1 MRRQEKRREVPNCTA
16 MPNQS
21 RPSLSTV
28 SLLLALVLLVAG
40 LALPAGA
47 DPQDDGNPCTDDVD
61 TASTYTVEVEGVPA
75 SGVVAFP
82 DTDPSALVVFAHGYG
97 HTSASWVDHARRTAD
112 QLGAAAVAM
121 DYRGTEDVDGTV
133 RGWWVAEGAADLIA
147 AARDL
152 EARCGGFDTIVL
164 FGVSM
169 GGNASGLAVA
179 AQPTRNDGST
189 PLFDWWF
196 NLEGATNVIE
206 TYQGAR
212 VLAPA
217 NTFAANAR
225 ADIEA
230 EMGGTFEEVPEVY
243 AEHAVVN
250 RVDDIAASGVKGV
263 YMAHAAE
270 DGLVPIN
277 QSVELDA
284 LLTEAGVPSILDVFT
299 TRDGGEGGTTLSGY
313 SGQDVSPLA
322 GHATETSTTHVVM
335 RAGFDRLAEL
345 LEEDAPLCQGRR
357 LHGGPVTA
365 RLGC

>member
-1 MRRQEKRREVPNCTA
+1 

-61 TASTYTVEVEGVPA
+61 TASTHSVEVEGEPA

-284 LLTEAGVPSILDVFT
+284 LLTEAGVPSILDV
-299 TRDGGEGGTTLSGY
+299 
-313 SGQDVSPLA
+313 
-322 GHATETSTTHVVM
+322 
-335 RAGFDRLAEL
+335 
-345 LEEDAPLCQGRR
+345 
-357 LHGGPVTA
+357 
-365 RLGC
+365 